1 MEIVNKILTAYAN
14 EAKYLFKMIAHPFEN
29 GLNSFYFLILV
40 SLFVWGLEIIWPWR
54 RNQKVIRKD
63 FWLDTFYM
71 FFNYF
76 FFNLL
81 IYAALSTTT
90 QNLFS
95 GGMEAIGFPKSY
107 VFNFMGNSSEWLRIL
122 VFFLLYDLIQ
132 WSVHNLLHRIPFLWR
147 FHRVHHS
154 VTEMGFA
161 AHLRYHFMENVVYRI
176 FLYTFLSYLL
186 HFDLPNLF
194 LLYAI
199 TTLIG
204 HLNHANMTMPYG
216 PLKYILNNQ
225 RLHIWHH
232 AKALPESHPKG
243 MNFAISL
250 SIWDYL
256 FGTMYMPYD
265 GRDIELGFKDVE
277 KFPKDF
283 LHQQTEAF
291 KKERS

>member
-1 MEIVNKILTAYAN
+1 MELINKILTAYSN
-14 EAKYLFKMIAHPFEN
+14 EAKYLFKMIIHPFEN
-29 GLNSFYFLILV
+29 GLNGFYFLILV

-54 RNQKVIRKD
+54 KNQRTIRKD
-63 FWLDTFYM
+63 FWLDAFYM

-81 IYAALSTTT
+81 IYAALSTAT
-90 QNLFS
+90 QTLFS
-95 GGMEAIGFPKSY
+95 DFMGFIGLPNKY
-107 VFNFMGNSSEWLRIL
+107 VFDFMSSSPEWLRIL
-122 VFFLLYDLIQ
+122 VFFLLYDFIQ
-132 WSVHNLLHRIPFLWR
+132 WTVHNLLHRIPFLWR

-161 AHLRYHFMENVVYRI
+161 AHLRYHFMENIIYRL
-176 FLYTFLSYLL
+176 FLFTFLSYLL
-186 HFDLPNLF
+186 HFKLPNLF
-194 LLYAI
+194 WLYAA

-204 HLNHANMTMPYG
+204 HLNHANLALPYG

-232 AKALPESHPKG
+232 AKSLPTSHPQG

-256 FGTMYMPYD
+256 FGTLYMPYD

-277 KFPKDF
+277 NFPTDF
-283 LHQQTEAF
+283 IHQQTEAF
-291 KKERS
+291 KKMRN

>member
-1 MEIVNKILTAYAN
+1 MEIISKILKAYGN
-14 EAKYLFKMIAHPFEN
+14 EARYLFKMILHPFDT

-54 RNQKVIRKD
+54 KNQKIIRKD
-63 FWLDTFYM
+63 FWLDSFYM

-81 IYAALSTTT
+81 IYAALSSTT
-90 QNLFS
+90 QMLFS
-95 GGMEAIGFPKSY
+95 DAMSGIGLPKNY
-107 VFNFMGNSSEWLRIL
+107 MFDFMGTSLEWLRIV

-132 WSVHNLLHRIPFLWR
+132 WSVHNLLHRVPFLWR

-161 AHLRYHFMENVVYRI
+161 AHLRYHFMENIVYRL

-186 HFDLPNLF
+186 HFQLPNLF
-194 LLYAI
+194 WLYAA

-204 HLNHANMTMPYG
+204 HLNHANLAMPYG

-232 AKALPESHPKG
+232 AKALPERHPKG

-256 FGTMYMPYD
+256 FGTYYMPYD
-265 GRDIELGFKDVE
+265 GRDIELGFENVE
-277 KFPKDF
+277 KFPVNF
-283 LHQQTEAF
+283 IQQQREAF
-291 KKERS
+291 QKDRV